1 MDFLACEPR
10 PALDVSATSLLVLD
24 EADRMLDMGFAHELR
39 SAAACPPTLARP
51 YIFCTALLPR
61 HSEPPSSLPVGLKSS
76 TALSCSGII
85 QRLPAPAGRQV
96 QPPPPCAAPYMQPP
110 PPTCSHHTMC
120 SPHHL
125 HATPYVQPPTCR
137 PHTYVQPQ
145 PPPPPPAAKRLRT
158 VRCTMVSADA
168 ALHRHLAA
176 DGPAACVRTAP
187 SNRHRIGRDR
197 SRRTSRVRLEAQR
210 PTR

>member
-110 PPTCSHHTMC
+110 PPTC
-120 SPHHL
+120 
-125 HATPYVQPPTCR
+125 R